1 MNNNMNSTLITI
13 INKIEEI
20 DIQLYIGV
28 GNLYNNYYNY
38 MLNFQ
43 VRDEYRTDY
52 DGGRGGYGKIIAQ
65 KITPNTL
72 ER

>member
-1 MNNNMNSTLITI
+1 MFVDNFRKYINNITLM
-13 INKIEEI
+13 
-20 DIQLYIGV
+20 QV
-28 GNLYNNYYNY
+28 
-38 MLNFQ
+38 MFFQ

>member
-1 MNNNMNSTLITI
+1 MGLKYGKVISF
-13 INKIEEI
+13 
-20 DIQLYIGV
+20 V
-28 GNLYNNYYNY
+28 C
-38 MLNFQ
+38 FQ

-65 KITPNTL
+65 KIAPSPM